1 MKKIFT
7 LSLLVI
13 LLAFSV
19 AYADDSADKQ
29 IAPKQYGTVIR
40 KIPLV
45 EQNGALS
52 RLAGYRVVYEY
63 LGKQYSVLM
72 PDDPGDKVV
81 ILAPPAGMNTAPTV
95 QMSAA
100 VPIKPPT
107 TAEIN
112 TALTPPVTVMIAPGY
127 PPLFMLFLRCAIWI
141 LTIPGI
147 SIILIRDISMGRWL
161 VLVCTLVIDIRLH
174 FASNKLDKRHT
185 IAYVITVWK
194 NYRQRQY
201 RLVSK

>member
-1 MKKIFT
+1 MKKVFT

-13 LLAFSV
+13 LFGFSI

-72 PDDPGDKVV
+72 PEDPGDKVV
-81 ILAPPAGMNTAPTV
+81 ILAPPAGINTAPTV

-112 TALTPPVTVMIAPGY
+112 TALTPPVTMMIAPGY
-127 PPLFMLFLRCAIWI
+127 PPFYAIPPMRYLDPYYPWYPYYPY
-141 LTIPGI
+141 PGYI
-147 SIILIRDISMGRWL
+147 YGPMIGFGLYFG
-161 VLVCTLVIDIRLH
+161 
-174 FASNKLDKRHT
+174 
-185 IAYVITVWK
+185 Y
-194 NYRQRQY
+194 
-201 RLVSK
+201 

>member
-1 MKKIFT
+1 MKKVFT

-13 LLAFSV
+13 LFVFSV
-19 AYADDSADKQ
+19 TYADELANKQ
-29 IAPKQYGTVIR
+29 AVPEQYGTVIS
-40 KIPLV
+40 KTPLV

-107 TAEIN
+107 TTEIN

-127 PPLFMLFLRCAIWI
+127 PPFYAIPPVGYWGPYYPWYPYYSY
-141 LTIPGI
+141 PGYI
-147 SIILIRDISMGRWL
+147 YGPMIGFG
-161 VLVCTLVIDIRLH
+161 LH
-174 FASNKLDKRHT
+174 FGHRH
-185 IAYVITVWK
+185 
-194 NYRQRQY
+194 
-201 RLVSK
+201 